1 MDILNDYE
9 VEFFIMWGK
18 QIKTKHMWL
27 SAYIGDY
34 KDFEDVQSFLEQHI
48 YAVMNGEKERG
59 GEVSESSCFADI
71 NILETKIYKEARDWK
86 SDNALAPDL
95 ILPTLH
101 FKTIFE
107 AWRDHCYLYG

>member
-1 MDILNDYE
+1 MDILSHYE
-9 VEFFIMWGK
+9 VEFYIMWGK
-18 QIKTKHMWL
+18 FIKTTDMWL

-34 KDFEDVQSFLEQHI
+34 KDFVDVQKFLDEHV
-48 YAVMNGEKERG
+48 YAVLNGEKERG

-71 NILETKIYKEARDWK
+71 DILETKIYKDARAWK
-86 SDNALAPDL
+86 NDNTMVPDL

-101 FKTIFE
+101 FKVIFE